1 MSERIGRFE
10 IVRELGRGAQSVV
23 YLARDPHLQREVAI
37 KTLHFSRPDP
47 QKNQQLLSEAR
58 MVSQLRHPNI
68 VPIFEAGEE
77 QGDLYL
83 VFEFVPGQNLGEY
96 LKANGRQSAVKAIAI
111 LGPVLD
117 AIAHAHAA
125 GIIHRDLKPNNILI
139 DNDGTPRVMDFG
151 IAARV
156 EALSGEDEAFMGT
169 PAYMA
174 PECFALRESSE
185 RTDVFSAGL
194 VFYELLTGQR
204 AVHGNNAY
212 EVLDRITN
220 EDIRLPKISG
230 VEIDDQLASVLYK
243 AIARDP
249 QQRFSSVTQMR
260 EALDAYLE
268 PGDLVASTDTKQSTI
283 DFLLRRMRHKSD
295 FPALSESVGTIN
307 KITGSD
313 KESVSNLSNSILKDF
328 SLTNKILRLVNS
340 VYYRQA
346 GGGNISTISRAVL
359 VLGFDAVRNIAIT
372 VMLFEHLKNKGN
384 AAHLKEEF
392 LRANLA
398 GILAKDIGDKSSV
411 RDVEQVFICAM
422 FHNLGRLLSQYYFPD
437 ETDEIK
443 RVIEQKPCSEE
454 AATVQVLGIS
464 FEDLGIG
471 IARTW
476 GFPNLIVNSMRKLP
490 AGSIRKASTIEE
502 RMRILS
508 SFSNELCSMI
518 SDVESE
524 EQQKELRKLAARYSD
539 NVALSEQAMRET
551 MVKSFQEVAQF
562 ASIIGINLK
571 QSTFGKQMKSWA
583 TKPASVVAVSP
594 VKDVPAGVSDS
605 AETILLDVVP
615 AGAPGAPARTVVGGV
630 GEEGAVTG
638 DDDEQDSAEVGNS
651 EVILMAGIQDISNT
665 LVEDFKLNDVLR
677 IILETMYRAKGF
689 KRVILCVR
697 DARNNT
703 MLGRFGFGPDAL
715 EISKRFNFSLVFT
728 PDIFHAALSKGVDIL
743 ISDTNDPKISS
754 RIPEWYRKG
763 VNAGTFVI
771 FPLCM
776 KSNPVALI
784 YADSDSAG
792 EIVIPEKELSLLRT
806 LRNQAVLA
814 IKQSS

>member
-1 MSERIGRFE
+1 MNAMSKQIGRFE
-10 IVRELGRGAQSVV
+10 IIRELGRGVQSIV

-37 KTLHFSRPDP
+37 KTLHFARPDA
-47 QKNQQLLSEAR
+47 QQNQQLLAEAR
-58 MVSQLRHPNI
+58 IVSQLRHPNI

-83 VFEFVPGQNLGEY
+83 VFEFVPGKNLGDY
-96 LKANGRQSAVKAIAI
+96 LKVNGQLTPVKALAI
-111 LGPVLD
+111 LHPVLE

-139 DNDGTPRVMDFG
+139 DSDGMPRVMDFG
-151 IAARV
+151 IAAHV
-156 EALSGEDEAFMGT
+156 EAQSNDAEAFMGT

-174 PECFALRESSE
+174 PEYIARREHSE
-185 RTDVFSAGL
+185 RSDVFSAGL
-194 VFYELLTGQR
+194 VLYELLTGQQ
-204 AVHGNNAY
+204 AVQGVNIY
-212 EVLDRITN
+212 EVMSRVAN
-220 EDIRLPKISG
+220 EEIRLPAGS
-230 VEIDDQLASVLYK
+230 EIDDELASVLYK

-249 QQRFSSVTQMR
+249 QQRFSSVTRMR

-268 PGDLVASTDTKQSTI
+268 SDDPVASSDAKQSTI
-283 DFLLRRMRHKSD
+283 DFLLRRMRRKSD
-295 FPALSESVGTIN
+295 FPALSESVSTIN

-313 KESVSNLSNSILKDF
+313 KESISNLSNSILKDF

-340 VYYRQA
+340 VYFRQA

-372 VMLFEHLKNKGN
+372 VMLFEHLQNKGN
-384 AAHLKEEF
+384 ANQLKEEF

-398 GILAKDIGDKSSV
+398 AILAKDIGEKSSA
-411 RDVEQVFICAM
+411 RDVEQAFICSM
-422 FHNLGRLLSQYYFPD
+422 FHSLGRLLSQFYFPD
-437 ETDEIK
+437 ESEEIK
-443 RVIEQKPCSEE
+443 RLIEQKPCSEE
-454 AATVQVLGIS
+454 AASLQVLGIS
-464 FEDLGIG
+464 FEDLGVG

-490 AGSIRKASTIEE
+490 AGTVRKANTVEE

-508 SFSNELCSMI
+508 AFSNELCSMI
-518 SDVESE
+518 SGVEP
-524 EQQKELRKLAARYSD
+524 EQRQKELRKITARFSE
-539 NVALSEQAMRET
+539 NITLSEQALRET
-551 MVKSFQEVAQF
+551 MEKSFQEVAQF
-562 ASIIGINLK
+562 AGIIGINLK
-571 QSTFGKQMKSWA
+571 QSVFGKQMKTWS
-583 TKPASVVAVSP
+583 TKPGNAVVQETQTVA
-594 VKDVPAGVSDS
+594 DSDT
-605 AETILLDVVP
+605 AETVLSDVVP
-615 AGAPGAPARTVVGGV
+615 AGAPGSPAVE
-630 GEEGAVTG
+630 GETEGA
-638 DDDEQDSAEVGNS
+638 AEVGNP

-697 DARNNT
+697 DARNNS

-715 EISKRFNFSLVFT
+715 EISRRFNFSLVFT

-743 ISDTNDPKISS
+743 ISDTNDPKIST
-754 RIPEWYRKG
+754 RIPEWFRKG

-771 FPLCM
+771 FPLCI
-776 KSNPVALI
+776 KSNPVAMI
-784 YADSDSAG
+784 YADSDHAG
-792 EIVIPEKELSLLRT
+792 EIVIPVKELSLLRT
-806 LRNQAVLA
+806 LRNQALLA

>member
-1 MSERIGRFE
+1 MGKNIGRFE

-58 MVSQLRHPNI
+58 MVSQLSHPNI

-77 QGDLYL
+77 KGDLYL
-83 VFEFVPGQNLGEY
+83 VFEYVPGLNLAEY
-96 LKANGRQSAVKAIAI
+96 LRANGRLTPVKAISI
-111 LGPVLD
+111 LIPVLD

-125 GIIHRDLKPNNILI
+125 GIIHRDLKPHNVLLDSANM
-139 DNDGTPRVMDFG
+139 PRVMDFG

-156 EALSGEDEAFMGT
+156 ESQGGDGEAFMGT

-174 PECFALRESSE
+174 PEYIERRECSE
-185 RTDVFSAGL
+185 ATDVFAAGL
-194 VFYELLTGQR
+194 LFYELLTGQP
-204 AVHGNNAY
+204 AVRGENIY
-212 EVLDRITN
+212 EVMNRIAN
-220 EDIRLPKISG
+220 QDIRLPKNDG
-230 VEIDDQLASVLYK
+230 VDIDDALASILYK
-243 AIARDP
+243 ATARDP
-249 QQRFSSVTQMR
+249 LQRYTSVSQMR
-260 EALDAYLE
+260 EVLQDYLQPDELVESADAR
-268 PGDLVASTDTKQSTI
+268 QSTI

-295 FPALSESVGTIN
+295 FPALSESVSTIN
-307 KITGSD
+307 KIAGSD
-313 KESVSNLSNSILKDF
+313 KETISNLSNSILKDF

-346 GGGNISTISRAVL
+346 GGGSISTISRAVL

-372 VMLFEHLKNKGN
+372 VMLFEHLQNKNN
-384 AAHLKEEF
+384 ANQLKEDF

-398 GILAKDIGDKSSV
+398 AILAKDIGEQSSG
-411 RDVEQVFICAM
+411 RDVEQVFICSM
-422 FHNLGRLLSQYYFPD
+422 FHNLGRLLSQFYFPD
-437 ETDEIK
+437 ESDEIK
-443 RVIEQKPCSEE
+443 RTMEQRPCTEDV
-454 AATVQVLGIS
+454 AAVQVLGLT

-490 AGSIRKASTIEE
+490 AGNVRKANAAED
-502 RMRILS
+502 RMRILAG
-508 SFSNELCSMI
+508 FSNELCALI
-518 SDVESE
+518 SDVEP
-524 EQQKELRKLAARYSD
+524 EQRDKALRKVAARFGD
-539 NVALSEQAMRET
+539 TVPLGEQALRDT
-551 MVKSFQEVAQF
+551 MEKSFQEIAQF
-562 ASIIGINLK
+562 AGIIGINLK
-571 QSTFGKQMKSWA
+571 KSNFGRQLQRWGVQSGAPETSESAQSGVTPRAESNTETSA
-583 TKPASVVAVSP
+583 TVL
-594 VKDVPAGVSDS
+594 S
-605 AETILLDVVP
+605 AAVP
-615 AGAPGAPARTVVGGV
+615 AGAPGSPLDADGGD
-630 GEEGAVTG
+630 GEGAVT
-638 DDDEQDSAEVGNS
+638 EVGNS

-697 DARNNT
+697 DARANT
-703 MLGRFGFGPDAL
+703 MLGRFGFGPDAP
-715 EISKRFNFSLVFT
+715 EMARCFNFSLAFT

-743 ISDTNDPKISS
+743 ISDTNDPKIAA
-754 RIPEWYRKG
+754 RIPPWYRKG

-771 FPLCM
+771 FPLTIRN
-776 KSNPVALI
+776 NPVAMI
-784 YADSDSAG
+784 YADCDRPG

>member
-1 MSERIGRFE
+1 MGKNIGRFE

-58 MVSQLRHPNI
+58 MVSQLSHPNI

-77 QGDLYL
+77 KGDLYL
-83 VFEFVPGQNLGEY
+83 VFEYVPGLNLAEY
-96 LKANGRQSAVKAIAI
+96 LRANGRLTPVKAISI
-111 LGPVLD
+111 LIPVLD

-125 GIIHRDLKPNNILI
+125 GIIHRDLKPHNVLLDSANM
-139 DNDGTPRVMDFG
+139 PRVMDFG

-156 EALSGEDEAFMGT
+156 ESQGGDGEAFMGT

-174 PECFALRESSE
+174 PEYIERRECSE
-185 RTDVFSAGL
+185 ATDVFAAGL
-194 VFYELLTGQR
+194 LFYELLTGQP
-204 AVHGNNAY
+204 AVRGENIY
-212 EVLDRITN
+212 EVMNRIAN
-220 EDIRLPKISG
+220 QDIRLPKNDG
-230 VEIDDQLASVLYK
+230 VDIDDALASILYK
-243 AIARDP
+243 ATARDP
-249 QQRFSSVTQMR
+249 LQRYTSVSQMR
-260 EALDAYLE
+260 EVLQDYLQPDELVESADAR
-268 PGDLVASTDTKQSTI
+268 QSTI

-295 FPALSESVGTIN
+295 FPALSESVSTIN
-307 KITGSD
+307 KIAGSD
-313 KESVSNLSNSILKDF
+313 KETISNLSNSILKDF

-346 GGGNISTISRAVL
+346 GGGSISTISRAVL

-372 VMLFEHLKNKGN
+372 VMLFEHLQNKNN
-384 AAHLKEEF
+384 ANQLKEDF

-398 GILAKDIGDKSSV
+398 AILAKDIGEQSSG
-411 RDVEQVFICAM
+411 RDVEQVFICSM
-422 FHNLGRLLSQYYFPD
+422 FHNLGRLLSQFYFPD
-437 ETDEIK
+437 ESDEIK
-443 RVIEQKPCSEE
+443 RTMEQRPCTEDV
-454 AATVQVLGIS
+454 AAVQVLGLT

-490 AGSIRKASTIEE
+490 AGNVRKANTAED
-502 RMRILS
+502 RMRILAG
-508 SFSNELCSMI
+508 FSNELCALI
-518 SDVESE
+518 SDVEP
-524 EQQKELRKLAARYSD
+524 EQRDKALRKVAARFGD
-539 NVALSEQAMRET
+539 TVPLGEQALRDT
-551 MVKSFQEVAQF
+551 MEKSFQEIAQF
-562 ASIIGINLK
+562 AGIIGINLK
-571 QSTFGKQMKSWA
+571 KSNFGRQLQRWGVQSGAPETSESAQSGVTPRAESNTETSA
-583 TKPASVVAVSP
+583 TVL
-594 VKDVPAGVSDS
+594 S
-605 AETILLDVVP
+605 AAVP
-615 AGAPGAPARTVVGGV
+615 AGAPGSPLDADGGD
-630 GEEGAVTG
+630 GEGAVT
-638 DDDEQDSAEVGNS
+638 EVGNS

-697 DARNNT
+697 DARANT
-703 MLGRFGFGPDAL
+703 MLGRFGFGPDAP
-715 EISKRFNFSLVFT
+715 EMARCFNFSLAFT

-743 ISDTNDPKISS
+743 ISDTNDPKIAA
-754 RIPEWYRKG
+754 RIPPWYRKG

-771 FPLCM
+771 FPLTIRN
-776 KSNPVALI
+776 NPVAMI
-784 YADSDSAG
+784 YADCDRPG

>member
-1 MSERIGRFE
+1 MSKSIGRFE

-58 MVSQLRHPNI
+58 MVSQLSHPNI

-77 QGDLYL
+77 KGDLYL
-83 VFEFVPGQNLGEY
+83 VFEYVPGLNLAEY
-96 LKANGRQSAVKAIAI
+96 LRANGRLTPVKAISI
-111 LGPVLD
+111 LIPVLD

-125 GIIHRDLKPNNILI
+125 GIIHRDLKPHNVLLDSANM
-139 DNDGTPRVMDFG
+139 PRVMDFG

-156 EALSGEDEAFMGT
+156 ESQGGDGEAFMGT

-174 PECFALRESSE
+174 PEYIERRECSE
-185 RTDVFSAGL
+185 ATDVFAAGL
-194 VFYELLTGQR
+194 LFYELLTGQP
-204 AVHGNNAY
+204 AVRGENIY
-212 EVLDRITN
+212 EVMNRIAN
-220 EDIRLPKISG
+220 QDIRMPKNDG
-230 VEIDDQLASVLYK
+230 VDIDDALASILYK
-243 AIARDP
+243 ATARDP
-249 QQRFSSVTQMR
+249 LQRYTSVSQMR
-260 EALDAYLE
+260 EVLQDYLQPDELVESADAR
-268 PGDLVASTDTKQSTI
+268 QSTI

-295 FPALSESVGTIN
+295 FPALSESVSTIN
-307 KITGSD
+307 KIAGSD
-313 KESVSNLSNSILKDF
+313 KETISNLSNSILKDF

-346 GGGNISTISRAVL
+346 GGGSISTISRAVL

-372 VMLFEHLKNKGN
+372 VMLFEHLQNKNN
-384 AAHLKEEF
+384 ANQLKEDF

-398 GILAKDIGDKSSV
+398 AILAKDIGEQSSG
-411 RDVEQVFICAM
+411 RDVEQVFICSM
-422 FHNLGRLLSQYYFPD
+422 FHNLGRLLSQFYFPD
-437 ETDEIK
+437 ESDEIK
-443 RVIEQKPCSEE
+443 RTMEQRPCTEDV
-454 AATVQVLGIS
+454 AAVQVLGLT

-490 AGSIRKASTIEE
+490 AGNVRKANAAED
-502 RMRILS
+502 RMRILAG
-508 SFSNELCSMI
+508 FSNELCALI
-518 SDVESE
+518 SDVEP
-524 EQQKELRKLAARYSD
+524 EQRDKALRKVAARFGD
-539 NVALSEQAMRET
+539 TVPLGEQALRDT
-551 MVKSFQEVAQF
+551 MEKSFQEIAQF
-562 ASIIGINLK
+562 AGIIGINLK
-571 QSTFGKQMKSWA
+571 KSNFGRQLQRWGVQSGAPETSESAQSGVTPRAESNTETSA
-583 TKPASVVAVSP
+583 TVL
-594 VKDVPAGVSDS
+594 S
-605 AETILLDVVP
+605 AAVP
-615 AGAPGAPARTVVGGV
+615 AGAPGSPLDADGGD
-630 GEEGAVTG
+630 GEGAVT
-638 DDDEQDSAEVGNS
+638 EVGNS

-697 DARNNT
+697 DARANT
-703 MLGRFGFGPDAL
+703 MLGRFGFGPDAP
-715 EISKRFNFSLVFT
+715 EMARCFNFSLAFT

-743 ISDTNDPKISS
+743 ISDTNDPKIAA
-754 RIPEWYRKG
+754 RIPPWYRKG

-771 FPLCM
+771 FPLTIRN
-776 KSNPVALI
+776 NPVAMI
-784 YADSDSAG
+784 YADCDRPG

>member
-1 MSERIGRFE
+1 MSKSIGRFE

-58 MVSQLRHPNI
+58 MVSQLSHPNI

-77 QGDLYL
+77 KGDLYL
-83 VFEFVPGQNLGEY
+83 VFEYVPGLNLAEY
-96 LKANGRQSAVKAIAI
+96 LRANGRLTPVKAISI
-111 LGPVLD
+111 LIPVLD

-125 GIIHRDLKPNNILI
+125 GIIHRDLKPHNVLLDSANM
-139 DNDGTPRVMDFG
+139 PRVMDFG

-156 EALSGEDEAFMGT
+156 ESQGGDGEAFMGT

-174 PECFALRESSE
+174 PEYIERRECSE
-185 RTDVFSAGL
+185 ATDVFAAGL
-194 VFYELLTGQR
+194 LFYELLTGQP
-204 AVHGNNAY
+204 AVRGENIY
-212 EVLDRITN
+212 EVMNRIAN
-220 EDIRLPKISG
+220 QDIRMPKNDG
-230 VEIDDQLASVLYK
+230 VDIDDALASILYK
-243 AIARDP
+243 ATARDP
-249 QQRFSSVTQMR
+249 LQRYTSVSQMR
-260 EALDAYLE
+260 EVLQDYLQPDELVESADAR
-268 PGDLVASTDTKQSTI
+268 QSTI

-295 FPALSESVGTIN
+295 FPALSESVSTIN
-307 KITGSD
+307 KIAGSD
-313 KESVSNLSNSILKDF
+313 KETISNLSNSILKDF

-346 GGGNISTISRAVL
+346 GGGSISTISRAVL

-372 VMLFEHLKNKGN
+372 VMLFEHLQNKNN
-384 AAHLKEEF
+384 ANQLKEDF

-398 GILAKDIGDKSSV
+398 AILAKDIGEQSSG
-411 RDVEQVFICAM
+411 RDVEQVFICSM
-422 FHNLGRLLSQYYFPD
+422 FHNLGRLLSQFYFPD
-437 ETDEIK
+437 ESDEIK
-443 RVIEQKPCSEE
+443 RTMEQRPCTEDV
-454 AATVQVLGIS
+454 AAVQVLGLT

-490 AGSIRKASTIEE
+490 AGNVRKANTAED
-502 RMRILS
+502 RMRILAG
-508 SFSNELCSMI
+508 FSNELCALI
-518 SDVESE
+518 SDVEP
-524 EQQKELRKLAARYSD
+524 EQRDKALRKVAARFGD
-539 NVALSEQAMRET
+539 TVPLGEQALRDT
-551 MVKSFQEVAQF
+551 MEKSFQEIAQF
-562 ASIIGINLK
+562 AGIIGINLK
-571 QSTFGKQMKSWA
+571 KSNFGRQLQRWGVQSGAPETSESAQSGVTPRAESNTETSA
-583 TKPASVVAVSP
+583 TVL
-594 VKDVPAGVSDS
+594 S
-605 AETILLDVVP
+605 AAVP
-615 AGAPGAPARTVVGGV
+615 AGAPGSPLDADGGD
-630 GEEGAVTG
+630 GEGAVT
-638 DDDEQDSAEVGNS
+638 EVGNS

-697 DARNNT
+697 DARANT
-703 MLGRFGFGPDAL
+703 MLGRFGFGPDAP
-715 EISKRFNFSLVFT
+715 EMARCFNFSLAFT

-743 ISDTNDPKISS
+743 ISDTNDPKIAA
-754 RIPEWYRKG
+754 RIPPWYRKG

-771 FPLCM
+771 FPLTIRN
-776 KSNPVALI
+776 NPVAMI
-784 YADSDSAG
+784 YADCDRPG

>member
-1 MSERIGRFE
+1 MGKNIGRFE

-47 QKNQQLLSEAR
+47 AKNQQLLSEAR

-83 VFEFVPGQNLGEY
+83 VFEYVPGLNLSEY
-96 LKANGRQSAVKAIAI
+96 LRANGRLTPVKAISI
-111 LGPVLD
+111 LIPVLD

-125 GIIHRDLKPNNILI
+125 GIIHRDLKPQNVLLDSEN
-139 DNDGTPRVMDFG
+139 TPRVMDFG
-151 IAARV
+151 IAARI
-156 EALSGEDEAFMGT
+156 ESGGDGEAFMGT
-169 PAYMA
+169 PGYMA
-174 PECFALRESSE
+174 PEYIERRECNE
-185 RTDVFSAGL
+185 ATDVFAAGL
-194 VFYELLTGQR
+194 LFYELLTGQP
-204 AVHGNNAY
+204 AVRGENIY
-212 EVLDRITN
+212 EVMNRIAN
-220 EDIRLPKISG
+220 QDIRLPKNDG
-230 VEIDDQLASVLYK
+230 PDVDDALASILYK
-243 AIARDP
+243 ATARDP
-249 QQRFSSVTQMR
+249 QQRYASVVQMR
-260 EALDAYLE
+260 DALDNYLE
-268 PGDLVASTDTKQSTI
+268 PDDIVESADARQSTI

-295 FPALSESVGTIN
+295 FPALSESVSTIN

-313 KESVSNLSNSILKDF
+313 KETISNLSNSILKDF

-372 VMLFEHLKNKGN
+372 VMLFEHLQNKGN
-384 AAHLKEEF
+384 ANQLKEDF

-398 GILAKDIGDKSSV
+398 AILAKDISEQSSS
-411 RDVEQVFICAM
+411 RDVEQVFICSM
-422 FHNLGRLLSQYYFPD
+422 FHNLGRLLSQFYFPD
-437 ETDEIK
+437 ESEEIK
-443 RVIEQKPCSEE
+443 RTMEQKPCTEDV
-454 AATVQVLGIS
+454 AAVQVLGLT
-464 FEDLGIG
+464 FEELGIG

-476 GFPNLIVNSMRKLP
+476 GFPGLIVNSMRKLP
-490 AGSIRKASTIEE
+490 AGNVRKATTAED

-508 SFSNELCSMI
+508 GFSNELCQLI
-518 SDVESE
+518 SDVEP
-524 EQQKELRKLAARYSD
+524 EQREKALRKVTSRFGD
-539 NVALSEQAMRET
+539 TIPLSEQALRET
-551 MVKSFQEVAQF
+551 MEKSFQEVAQF
-562 ASIIGINLK
+562 AGIIGINLK
-571 QSTFGKQMKSWA
+571 KSAFGRQLQRWGAKSDATGAQEASQAGQSQRLDSTTETSA
-583 TKPASVVAVSP
+583 TVLS
-594 VKDVPAGVSDS
+594 G
-605 AETILLDVVP
+605 VVP
-615 AGAPGAPARTVVGGV
+615 AGAPGSPLDAD
-630 GEEGAVTG
+630 EDGAVV
-638 DDDEQDSAEVGNS
+638 EAGNS

-665 LVEDFKLNDVLR
+665 LVEEFKLNDVLR

-697 DARNNT
+697 DARSNT
-703 MLGRFGFGPDAL
+703 MLGRFGFGPDAP
-715 EISKRFNFSLVFT
+715 EMARCFNFSLAFT

-743 ISDTNDPKISS
+743 ITDTNDPKIAS
-754 RIPEWYRKG
+754 RIPPWYRKG

-771 FPLCM
+771 FPLSI
-776 KSNPVALI
+776 KNNPVAMI
-784 YADSDSAG
+784 YADCDRAG